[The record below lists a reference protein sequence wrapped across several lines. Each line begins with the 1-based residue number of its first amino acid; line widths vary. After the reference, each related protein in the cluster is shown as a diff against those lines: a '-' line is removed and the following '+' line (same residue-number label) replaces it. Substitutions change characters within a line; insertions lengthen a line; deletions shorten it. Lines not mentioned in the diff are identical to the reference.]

1 MQALNTSENKTSTD
15 LCWGDALDSGI
26 CSIDSQHHALIALI
40 ARFEKAHAAGH
51 NTQALADVLP
61 QLETYALLHFDEEES
76 LMKGLVGED
85 AFVRIHIAQH
95 GEFISKIKQ
104 LAAQRQYQNDTQTA
118 QALAR
123 YLRKWLFQ
131 HIATTDA
138 VLSSK
143 LLEQNPL
150 LSTR

>member
-1 MQALNTSENKTSTD
+1 MQTLNTIENRAFTD
-15 LCWGDALDSGI
+15 IRWGEALDSGI
-26 CSIDSQHHALIALI
+26 RSIDSQHHALIALI
-40 ARFEKAHAAGH
+40 ERFEKAHFAGQ
-51 NTQALADVLP
+51 NTQALTDVLP
-61 QLETYALLHFDEEES
+61 QLETYALFHFDEEEG
-76 LMKGLVGED
+76 LMKRLVGED

-95 GEFISKIKQ
+95 CEFISKIKQ
-104 LAAQRQYQNDTQTA
+104 LAAQRQQHDDA
-118 QALAR
+118 QIAQDLAH
-123 YLRKWLFQ
+123 YLRNWLFQ